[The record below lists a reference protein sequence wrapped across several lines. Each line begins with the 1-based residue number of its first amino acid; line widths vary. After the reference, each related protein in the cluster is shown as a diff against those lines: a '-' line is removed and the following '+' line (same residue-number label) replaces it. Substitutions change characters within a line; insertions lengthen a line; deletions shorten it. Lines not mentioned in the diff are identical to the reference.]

1 MKKRSKTVL
10 ILSGGMESAVISALA
25 HQKADS
31 DLHAVFVDYGQKT
44 RDHEATAVQRL
55 SRRYGMQM
63 ETIHLSL
70 PYLEDH
76 LLVDRNSVIYTKK
89 SAEEYGFP
97 WRETVEG
104 NGMGHLVP
112 LRNLIF
118 LSLAASYADVLGA
131 TEIWTGF
138 DYKQFREGMTSAER
152 CEAAPDKSEGFVSL
166 AEETIRTISKL
177 EPTIVTPVQGYTKK
191 KTKERCSSG
200 RWRVQPARTWRPLP
214 TQPAHAHSAAT
225 GRSSRAPAR
234 SRLCRCCGPMRPT
247 GLT

>member
-63 ETIHLSL
+63 ETFHLSL

-138 DYKQFREGMTSAER
+138 DYKQFREDMTSAER

-191 KTKERCSSG
+191 KTKELG
-200 RWRVQPARTWRPLP
+200 DHLGVDWMNTWSCYNAFSL
-214 TQPAHAHSAAT
+214 HC
-225 GRSSRAPAR
+225 GV
-234 SRLCRCCGPMRPT
+234 CGPCEARKSAGVPT
-247 GLT
+247 LFINPSDIQVA